1 MLLSA
6 SEALNKCVSQFQTR
20 VKIGIIS
27 QSQSFVNILFT
38 RCVHNNVV
46 KLRWPLSFQNTLCI
60 IEKIICCNC
69 QQIIFFNITYA
80 TKFWTFDV
88 VLNSISLF
96 KQPRPFIL
104 LRFEV
109 IVVNIFS
116 YFPRDLTKSETVGLS
131 HANNLTV
138 RRRHCL
144 SHERWRTVRF
154 KARRHFKSLMFKF

>member
-1 MLLSA
+1 M
-6 SEALNKCVSQFQTR
+6 CITVSGKSQNWHTYFS
-20 VKIGIIS
+20 ISIICKH
-27 QSQSFVNILFT
+27 FT

-46 KLRWPLSFQNTLCI
+46 KLRCPLSFQNTLCI

-69 QQIIFFNITYA
+69 QQIIFFFFNITYA

-88 VLNSISLF
+88 VLNGISLF

-104 LRFEV
+104 LCFEM
-109 IVVNIFS
+109 IVVKIFS

-131 HANNLTV
+131 HANNLAV